1 MTRSLHR
8 YVVCPTGEGGAQD
21 EGDEGQSPEPASA
34 CIPAEPAVGPA
45 AIAFCLKASE
55 GYFRNAIFSLIVPAL
70 GQGNRGEER
79 GTRNVFLKLWK
90 KKLTYELLP
99 QGAGAETAG
108 LRFSPSYFLLCHRV
122 SCSWAHVCWL
132 KSPFSFYSSHLE
144 GEAAP
149 TEVSALSFQT
159 GG

>member
-34 CIPAEPAVGPA
+34 FIPAEPAVGPA

-79 GTRNVFLKLWK
+79 GK
-90 KKLTYELLP
+90 E
-99 QGAGAETAG
+99 
-108 LRFSPSYFLLCHRV
+108 
-122 SCSWAHVCWL
+122 
-132 KSPFSFYSSHLE
+132 E
-144 GEAAP
+144 GEAERMRGTVTNAYFLFYFKI
-149 TEVSALSFQT
+149 S
-159 GG
+159 